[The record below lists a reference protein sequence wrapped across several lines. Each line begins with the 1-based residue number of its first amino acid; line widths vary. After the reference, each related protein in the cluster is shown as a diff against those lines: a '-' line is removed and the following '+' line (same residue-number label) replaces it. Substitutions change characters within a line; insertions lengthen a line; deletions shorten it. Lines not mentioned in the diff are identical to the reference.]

1 LILNSGGV
9 RALPSPRLCKLGTL
23 YFEPR
28 FAVEAFGLNLFAVIH
43 EKAAEMMFRRIL
55 FDDFDL
61 RASAFAKGPVDGGAL
76 PNLGD

>member
-43 EKAAEMMFRRIL
+43 EKAAEMMFSENPL
-55 FDDFDL
+55 
-61 RASAFAKGPVDGGAL
+61 
-76 PNLGD
+76 